1 MKRISILVIILLSV
15 AKLHAQKETTDSI
28 DIFRSINLDSVVV
41 TGRVPQVTSKGSVVK
56 VSVKN
61 TVLEKLGDAV
71 TMLANTPGLHKENNA
86 IKVNGYGDPIYVLDG
101 RILKNADELRTLQ
114 ADNIRHIEIDKR
126 PSAEFSSTGQPV
138 VRIYTIKHTDDY
150 VFLSIGNAMRQT
162 RRFMDSP
169 SINLRGKLGKVSASL
184 SYSGTFGGAENK
196 ETYFRDLYYG
206 NGSVFHVI
214 QRRDSPFDMRINRLR
229 FALDYNL
236 NSNNRLG
243 VFYMYGHNKIANNPF
258 GNNSVGYDTDLTT
271 SDISSNTTNRQ
282 NLHNISAEY
291 SYTNG
296 KQSFRLT
303 EDLAFNAKKSN
314 GNVHEAG
321 MKDYNSFGK
330 SNYTSTSTHANY
342 TYKWAE
348 TLSLTMGA
356 RYNYVKSTADNQT
369 DATFID
375 GGKYFNN
382 IQMTERNPEAYVS
395 LSGTIGKFTFLPEV
409 CYQYVHRSVNSNSGG
424 SDESKSQH
432 YSSIVPALTVKY
444 LPDEDW
450 NISLSC
456 RHFLT
461 QPDFSMI
468 NAGLALNDSLY
479 YSVGNT
485 NIRATRTTKL
495 NLDVTWK
502 DFSLSANYTHE
513 HAPIESVMTQMD
525 QNSNILIEQSINFS
539 SYSEYSLAL
548 SYSHTFRKLS
558 LYADAEGYLPQGEY
572 TFLSKTY
579 KANKAQFIGQLN
591 ISYRFN
597 KNFSTYANYTHQG
610 YNVRLTKSQKP
621 VNSINIGATVSLIRN
636 RLNMHLAFTDILGK
650 ENYNNLTYAYGN
662 VVNGTYGKNDS
673 RGVLLS
679 VSYRL
684 FNKNVNVEAK
694 SHNNEILNRM

>member
-1 MKRISILVIILLSV
+1 MKKISILAIVLLSV
-15 AKLHAQKETTDSI
+15 TKLYAQKEITDSI

-41 TGRVPQVTSKGSVVK
+41 TGRVPQVTNKGSVARI
-56 VSVKN
+56 SVRN

-86 IKVNGYGDPIYVLDG
+86 IKVNGYGEPIYVLDG

-126 PSAEFSSTGQPV
+126 PSAEFGSTGQPV
-138 VRIYTIKHTDDY
+138 IRIYTIKHTDDY
-150 VFLSIGNAMRQT
+150 IFLSIGNAMRQT
-162 RRFMDSP
+162 RRFLDSP
-169 SINLRGKLGKVSASL
+169 SINLRGKLGKISASL

-196 ETYFRDLYYG
+196 ETYYRDLYYE
-206 NGSVFHVI
+206 NGSIFHVVQ
-214 QRRDSPFDMRINRLR
+214 QRNSPFDIKNNLLR
-229 FALDYNL
+229 FALDYNI
-236 NSNNRLG
+236 NSSNRLG
-243 VFYMYGHNKIANNPF
+243 VFYMYSHNKIANTPF
-258 GNNSVGYDTDLTT
+258 GSNSIGYDTDLTT
-271 SDISSNTTNRQ
+271 TDISSNNIDRQ

-291 SYTNG
+291 AYKKG

-303 EDLAFNAKKSN
+303 EDLAFNAKESN
-314 GNVHEAG
+314 GNVREAG
-321 MKDYNSFGK
+321 IKEYNSFGK
-330 SNYTSTSTHANY
+330 SNYTSTSTNANY
-342 TYKWAE
+342 TYNWAE
-348 TLSLTMGA
+348 TLSMTMGA
-356 RYNYVKSTADNQT
+356 RYNYVKSTADNHT
-369 DATFID
+369 DATFMD

-382 IQMTERNPEAYVS
+382 IQMIERNPEAY
-395 LSGTIGKFTFLPEV
+395 LSFSATLGKFTFLPEL
-409 CYQYVHRSVNSNSGG
+409 CYQYVHRNVKSNSGD
-424 SDESKSQH
+424 SNESKSQH
-432 YSSIVPALTVKY
+432 YSSIVPTLTVKY
-444 LPDEDW
+444 IPNEDW
-450 NISLSC
+450 DISLSC

-485 NIRATRTTKL
+485 NIRASRTTKL

-502 DFSLSANYTHE
+502 DFCLSANYIHE

-572 TFLSKTY
+572 TFLNKTY
-579 KANKAQFIGQLN
+579 KANKVQFLGQLN

-597 KNFSTYANYTHQG
+597 KCFSAYANYTHQG

-621 VNSINIGATVSLIRN
+621 VNAINVGATVSLIN
-636 RLNMHLAFTDILGK
+636 NKLNMHLAFTDILGK
-650 ENYNNLTYAYGN
+650 ENYNNLDYTYGN
-662 VVNGTYGKNDS
+662 VINGTYGKNDS

-679 VSYRL
+679 VSYKL